1 MKIKTL
7 IEVAESPA
15 HEIKKALRL
24 EHKTP
29 GRGIITIKTDTTP
42 AEGDPVK
49 VTMQLGDNEARVV
62 MLAFVEAVT
71 PGQVGEWRLLVRE
84 LAALLNR
91 RISISLRSC
100 TPQQVLA
107 AISEKT
113 GAHFVLPDSEWT
125 KQDLPRF
132 QHIGGGYGALDNLL
146 RAFGVQNG
154 TWQQQ
159 PDGRIYVGELEK
171 SLVGG
176 KVVEI
181 EAAVF
186 DDISTT
192 SGTLPAIPRLRP
204 GTKISIGGKV
214 RHITAIDITDN
225 TMRLHW
231 VKNLQDE
238 KLRGIQ

>member
-1 MKIKTL
+1 MKINTL
-7 IEVAESPA
+7 IEVAGAPVQ
-15 HEIKKALRL
+15 EIKKALRL

-29 GRGIITIKTDTTP
+29 GRGIITIKTDTAP
-42 AEGDPVK
+42 AEGGPVQ
-49 VTMQLGDNEARVV
+49 VTMQLGDNQPRIV
-62 MLAFVEAVT
+62 MLAFIESAT
-71 PGQVGEWRLLVRE
+71 PGQGGQWQIMVRE
-84 LAALLNR
+84 LAGLLNR
-91 RISISLRSC
+91 RISINLRSC
-100 TPQQVLA
+100 TAQQILA

-146 RAFGVQNG
+146 RAFRVDGG

-176 KVVEI
+176 KAIEI
-181 EAAVF
+181 EAGIF
-186 DDISTT
+186 DDLSIS

-204 GTKISIGGKV
+204 GTKISVGGKV
-214 RHITAIDITDN
+214 RQIAAIDITDN

-231 VKNLQDE
+231 VKSLHEE